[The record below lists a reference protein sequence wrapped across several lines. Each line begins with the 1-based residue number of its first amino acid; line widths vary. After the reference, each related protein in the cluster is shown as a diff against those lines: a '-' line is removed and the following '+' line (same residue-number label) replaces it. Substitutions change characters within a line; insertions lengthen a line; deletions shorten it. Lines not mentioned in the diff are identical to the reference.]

1 MTAGTG
7 AALSHVLVGG
17 QPGAIF
23 QRIRRRK
30 FFGADN
36 PGATFRANRRRQ
48 LVPPPDAWPHEPHA
62 GNAGFGPAIPSSAIL
77 GETSSFQT
85 TTVLVGISK

>member
-1 MTAGTG
+1 MGWRRRLVARASPATAVRDF
-7 AALSHVLVGG
+7 S
-17 QPGAIF
+17 